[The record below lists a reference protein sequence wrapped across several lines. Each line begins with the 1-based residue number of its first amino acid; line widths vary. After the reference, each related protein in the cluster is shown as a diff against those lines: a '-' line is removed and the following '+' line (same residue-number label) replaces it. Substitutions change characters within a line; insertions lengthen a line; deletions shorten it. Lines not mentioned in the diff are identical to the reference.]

1 MSPKAAVTAEPSGEA
16 EAPQTLDELE
26 AARDELAALEEEQS
40 SIWARIAGAT
50 EDPEMLL
57 SLRQRAGELPAFLFA
72 SQVKVLRLSVADL
85 ERREQE
91 ARDEMERLAGPWE
104 EARQRL
110 EEAKQGFAEANS
122 AIAAARSTAYNVGQ
136 DLAERRRQ
144 LQLLLTRSYG

>member
-1 MSPKAAVTAEPSGEA
+1 MSPKAAVTAEPSGE
-16 EAPQTLDELE
+16 EPQTLVDALE

-72 SQVKVLRLSVADL
+72 SQVKLLRLSVGDL

-110 EEAKQGFAEANS
+110 EEARQAYAEANREM
-122 AIAAARSTAYNVGQ
+122 AAARSTAYNLGQ

-144 LQLLLTRSYG
+144 LALLLTRRH